1 VRRSFRRAPA
11 FVQSMLD
18 PRTWFHALRL
28 LHHYH
33 YTHVAERGRVAMG
46 RAVRFAPNVS
56 LAHGERVAI
65 GDRTHIGARCAL
77 WAGPAEARISIGR
90 DCLFGPEVFL
100 TAANYGT
107 APDRRVLDQP
117 RREADIVIGDDV
129 WLGARVLVVAG
140 VTIGDGCIVGGGSVV
155 TRSLPPGTIAAGVP
169 ARPVGRRDGR
179 PVDSAQL
186 AGVGR

>member
-1 VRRSFRRAPA
+1 MNRGAAFLRSL
-11 FVQSMLD
+11 LD
-18 PRTWFHALRL
+18 PRSWFHALRL
-28 LHHYH
+28 VHYYH

-46 RAVRFAPNVS
+46 RAVQFAPNVS

-65 GDRTHIGARCAL
+65 GDRTHIGARCSL
-77 WAGPAEARISIGR
+77 WAGPTSARITIGR

-107 APDRRVLDQP
+107 APGLLVLEQP

-129 WLGARVLVVAG
+129 WLGAGVLVVAG

-169 ARPVGRRDGR
+169 ARVVALRSGR
-179 PVDSAQL
+179 PVDEDVVAAASGSA
-186 AGVGR
+186 G